1 MIMSQDEPISLGNS
15 QSEIREDEGCPC
27 DKKQC
32 VLGIAS
38 IAIGIGG
45 FLLALAL

>member
-1 MIMSQDEPISLGNS
+1 MSQNENYTANNASQIILDE
-15 QSEIREDEGCPC
+15 SEEKCFC

-32 VLGIAS
+32 MLGIAS

-45 FLLALAL
+45 FALASLL